1 MARLDDLTAELEAAL
16 QQPAANFP
24 AEIRQRLKEAW
35 DEGQLS
41 MRVRTSTAA
50 LAGDKDSKAVRTA
63 AAEVRVTDAM
73 LAEGKDPLSPIFTA
87 EYQSRVQT
95 EEGNHLKWVC
105 LGVPLTEEFQ

>member
-1 MARLDDLTAELEAAL
+1 MARLDDLTNELIEAL
-16 QQPAANFP
+16 TQPNANFFV
-24 AEIRQRLKEAW
+24 EIRQRLNEAW
-35 DEGQLS
+35 DEVQLS

-63 AAEVRVTDAM
+63 AAEIRVTDAM
-73 LAEGKDPLSPIFTA
+73 KAEGKDPSLPVFTA
-87 EYQSRVQT
+87 EYQGRVQV